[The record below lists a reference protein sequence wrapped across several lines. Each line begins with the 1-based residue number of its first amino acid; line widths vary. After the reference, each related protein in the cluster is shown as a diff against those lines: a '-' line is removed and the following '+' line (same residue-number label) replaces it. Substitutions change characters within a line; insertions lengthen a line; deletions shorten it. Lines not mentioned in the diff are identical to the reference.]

1 VRTLSRQS
9 TCATAAMLMRVEFQA
24 NASKVNTVAAHFA
37 HRKTGIPELLPQCPR
52 MFVGD

>member
-1 VRTLSRQS
+1 
-9 TCATAAMLMRVEFQA
+9 MRVEFQA